1 MRGGAAD
8 AVSAMLTKIPLRTRL
23 RVKTVT
29 TDLSSAMMLI
39 VRNCFPGA
47 SLVNDRFHVQHIAY
61 NPNREIT
68 ELRIVNGRGQT
79 VYELKQKMKQH
90 SALSVYM
97 EELKRELAR
106 TGVTMEAVLERYAL
120 KEPGEMTEEIYK
132 KALRSLKKTRTK
144 EAA

>member
-1 MRGGAAD
+1 
-8 AVSAMLTKIPLRTRL
+8 
-23 RVKTVT
+23 
-29 TDLSSAMMLI
+29 
-39 VRNCFPGA
+39 
-47 SLVNDRFHVQHIAY
+47 
-61 NPNREIT
+61 
-68 ELRIVNGRGQT
+68 
-79 VYELKQKMKQH
+79 
-90 SALSVYM
+90 M